1 MAIIIDPSE
10 SRDRRIKM
18 LLDTATQA
26 AQIQNQKTQL
36 AQQQQEAQ
44 AASQLGYARLGYRPI
59 DSKLATSPGGRLPS
73 KMTTGPYGQAYVP
86 SPQMQSMVP
95 QYVFDPNTG
104 EYTQTGVA
112 PKGSQIRSKV
122 MSADTVAARE
132 GAKQGEAQKYFKEP
146 EIQDIRDISDT
157 RDTLKEVRSGLEQ
170 LGIKDPSKYGTVEM
184 ETIDSNFG
192 PISVPAR
199 FNLVGQYAK
208 DPKYTSVKQKLER
221 AFNKY
226 RKIITG
232 AQASNQELQT
242 LRQSFARFTDRPEV
256 FFENLSTLEDET
268 DRMLN
273 TRFDLYDAVGRDT
286 NKLRGLYQTKQ
297 AKELDSFSKDAGVPK
312 EVMQQIQGMGK
323 IKSIKKV
330 K

>member
-1 MAIIIDPSE
+1 MAIVIDPNE

-18 LLDTATQA
+18 LLDTVTSA
-26 AQIQNQKTQL
+26 AQIQNQKQQL
-36 AQQQQEAQ
+36 AQQQQDAMAQ
-44 AASQLGYARLGYRPI
+44 NTLGYAKMGYRPI
-59 DSKLATSPGGRLPS
+59 NPALATSPGGRLPS
-73 KMTTGPYGQAYVP
+73 RAITGGFGQTLVP
-86 SPQMQSMVP
+86 SQQMSSMVP

-112 PKGSQIRSKV
+112 PKGSQIRSKAI
-122 MSADTVAARE
+122 SPETVSARE
-132 GAKQGEAQKYFKEP
+132 GAKQEVAQAYFKEP
-146 EIQDIRDISDT
+146 EIADIRDISDT
-157 RDTLKEVRSGLEQ
+157 RDTLKEVRTGLQE
-170 LGIKDPSKYGTVEM
+170 LGIKDPSKYGSVEM
-184 ETIDSNFG
+184 ETVDSNFG
-192 PISVPAR
+192 PISIPAR
-199 FNLVGQYAK
+199 FNLVGQYSK
-208 DPKYTSVKQKLER
+208 DPKYTGVKQKLER

-232 AQASNQELQT
+232 AQASAQELNT

-256 FFENLSTLEDET
+256 FFENLNTLESET

-286 NKLRGLYQTKQ
+286 KKLRGLYQTEE
-297 AKELDSFSKDAGVPK
+297 AKGMNDFAKDADIPK
-312 EVMQQIQGMGK
+312 EVLAQIQGMGK